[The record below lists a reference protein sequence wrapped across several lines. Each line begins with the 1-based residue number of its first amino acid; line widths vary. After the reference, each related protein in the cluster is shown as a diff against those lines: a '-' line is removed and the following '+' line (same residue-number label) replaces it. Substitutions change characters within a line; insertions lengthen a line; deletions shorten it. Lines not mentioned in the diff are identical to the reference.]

1 MKKKTVFIL
10 MLGVLLMLSF
20 VFVGCPDDSNNDD
33 NENNT
38 GSSVAKKITIT
49 GITGGYDVASI
60 SITSSPTGTPV
71 AGGEGNISGG
81 SVTFNLKNVTNS
93 GLGTDFTGSGSFY
106 VQLTFTKS
114 SQEGIDYSERDHSE
128 YVYTGSQASVD
139 FSSEEKLM
147 QNAGKVNITQATTT
161 IPFNRFQVV
170 PEWWD

>member
-106 VQLTFTKS
+106 VSMQIAIKSESDSTKVCWYKGDKADVALPS
-114 SQEGIDYSERDHSE
+114 LSEGENPANVERI
-128 YVYTGSQASVD
+128 
-139 FSSEEKLM
+139 
-147 QNAGKVNITQATTT
+147 NITGAVTT
-161 IPFNRFQVV
+161 IAFSRFQAALLS
-170 PEWWD
+170 EFF